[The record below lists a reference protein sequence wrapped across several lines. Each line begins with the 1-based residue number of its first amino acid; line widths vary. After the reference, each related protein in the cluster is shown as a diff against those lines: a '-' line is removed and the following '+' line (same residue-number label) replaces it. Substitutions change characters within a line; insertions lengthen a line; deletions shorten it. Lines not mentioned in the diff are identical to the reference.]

1 MVFETGDDE
10 GKVNRAL
17 ESNAVDSRWQV
28 ADVQETFRGDDL
40 PEDETVK
47 QIMGHDEQPPLDGD
61 GAHSDRM
68 IQTAFASIEQ
78 DRRRQSSGWFNN
90 ASLVDKHLSFEIQK

>member
-1 MVFETGDDE
+1 MMVLAMGQDE

-47 QIMGHDEQPPLDGD
+47 QIMGNDDQP
-61 GAHSDRM
+61 
-68 IQTAFASIEQ
+68 
-78 DRRRQSSGWFNN
+78 
-90 ASLVDKHLSFEIQK
+90 